1 MDKNLVERYKI
12 YLKSVFEYM
21 VEHGYTKKPY
31 PKIILDNTD
40 QGDDIFMKTAYFD
53 PVSNGIRIFINGRA
67 IKDCIRSFCHE
78 CVHYKQQLDGEIEK
92 SGYSSD
98 KITEDKNLIRLEA
111 EAYLKGNMAF
121 RAWTE
126 IEKKKGVLK

>member
-1 MDKNLVERYKI
+1 MNEIVKTYKK
-12 YLKSVFEYM
+12 YFKSVFDFM
-21 VEHGYTKKPY
+21 VEHGYTKMPY
-31 PKIILDNTD
+31 PKVVLDNTD
-40 QGDDIFMKTAYFD
+40 QHNNIFMKTGYFD
-53 PVSNGIRIFINGRA
+53 PETDAIKIFINGRA
-67 IKDCIRSFCHE
+67 VKDCVRSFCHE
-78 CVHYKQQLDGEIEK
+78 CIHYRQQIDGAIEK

-126 IEKKKGVLK
+126 IEKKTGILK